1 MVDRFLRYFFYV
13 YGNTPNDCDGKQI
26 GMTLSD
32 QVIGEL
38 RMMIAKSFSS
48 VELL

>member
-1 MVDRFLRYFFYV
+1 MVDKFLRYFFYV
-13 YGNTPNDCDGKQI
+13 YCNTSSNCDGKQI

-38 RMMIAKSFSS
+38 RMMIAKSFSI